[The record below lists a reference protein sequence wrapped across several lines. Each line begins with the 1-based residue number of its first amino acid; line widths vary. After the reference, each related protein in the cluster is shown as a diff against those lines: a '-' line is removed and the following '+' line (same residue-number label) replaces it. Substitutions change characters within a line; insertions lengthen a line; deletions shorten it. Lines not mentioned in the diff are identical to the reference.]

1 MRMGEKTGESVVG
14 KIKWW
19 DEYEIKARF
28 IPTFLSVIPIVHF
41 LIAFL
46 GRAFWDELFT
56 SISWMLVIADLSLSF
71 IVMLALVQFQC
82 SLGKIW
88 IEESIFG
95 KGGERFPTT
104 DMLLY
109 NGGLIS
115 TQRKEQLRSRI
126 LGESGCAFS
135 NEEEERAD
143 PSNAR
148 LQAREAV
155 GHVRRKVGHGVMTIQ
170 YNIRYGFFRNLIAG
184 MPWAA
189 IGGIGCSVMYLLESR
204 WKPMSLF
211 IGYTLIFLAIYLFK
225 RAILERLAYSY
236 ADTLFN
242 EYSNYS

>member
-1 MRMGEKTGESVVG
+1 VD

-19 DEYEIKARF
+19 DEYEIKARY

-41 LIAFL
+41 SIVFF
-46 GRAFWDELFT
+46 GGNFWDELLE
-56 SISWMLVIADLSLSF
+56 SISWMLVIANLSLSS

-82 SLGKIW
+82 SLGKVW
-88 IEESIFG
+88 IEESVFG

-109 NGGLIS
+109 SGRLIS
-115 TQRKEQLRSRI
+115 KQRKEQLRCRI
-126 LGESGCAFS
+126 SDITGYTFS
-135 NEEEERAD
+135 TEEEEYAD

-155 GHVRRKVGHGVMTIQ
+155 GHVRAKVGHGIMTIQ
-170 YNIRYGFFRNLIAG
+170 YNIRYGFYRNLIAG
-184 MPWAA
+184 VVWATTGA
-189 IGGIGCSVMYLLESR
+189 IGCSIMYCLESR

-211 IGYTLIFLAIYLFK
+211 IAYAIIFLALYLFK
-225 RAILERLAYSY
+225 KPILERLAYSY

-242 EYSNYS
+242 EYSNCT